1 MACARRRIGPEARVR
16 TFRESGH
23 QRVVADADERA
34 AEIADVGTR
43 EPQTGLLILNLLPS
57 GAAVGDDD
65 RRAAPWLRA
74 PSAAGLRTRARE
86 RPARG
91 RRGSPRARRRRIA
104 TRAAAPRDISPARR
118 GGTVAD
124 IDRHDAGAPG
134 GLRKQQR
141 PLLGRDTSDKDD
153 VALRRRRLRPE
164 VRHVDRIGD
173 EMQPTSRRQQLAND
187 IHLKPRDRDVVGE
200 KPAADAQ
207 YRAPAS
213 AGHCARACV
222 RSSGNRMRCPA
233 GGRKRFQA
241 ARVAALVIVEAAVRA
256 EEKIFVDCIDRRQTG
271 PRDRH
276 RNRGRQRLRP
286 AMHVDDRALC
296 RQTAEQPRE
305 LVRCWPVPSPLHC
318 CGEPRRIAEKVALA

>member
-91 RRGSPRARRRRIA
+91 RRGSPRARRRRIV
-104 TRAAAPRDISPARR
+104 TRAAAPRDISPAIPPRR
-118 GGTVAD
+118 
-124 IDRHDAGAPG
+124 DRRRYRPARCRRAARPPQTAKAPS
-134 GLRKQQR
+134 R
-141 PLLGRDTSDKDD
+141 PSDKDD

-173 EMQPTSRRQQLAND
+173 EMQPTSRRQPLAND
-187 IHLKPRDRDVVGE
+187 SHLKPRDRDVVGE
-200 KPAADAQ
+200 NLRQMRKS
-207 YRAPAS
+207 RAS
-213 AGHCARACV
+213 V
-222 RSSGNRMRCPA
+222 S
-233 GGRKRFQA
+233 
-241 ARVAALVIVEAAVRA
+241 
-256 EEKIFVDCIDRRQTG
+256 
-271 PRDRH
+271 
-276 RNRGRQRLRP
+276 
-286 AMHVDDRALC
+286 RAL
-296 RQTAEQPRE
+296 RQSLRA
-305 LVRCWPVPSPLHC
+305 
-318 CGEPRRIAEKVALA
+318 